1 MVAVRDIHLKDNFTL
16 EEWVSSLS
24 LSDSEK
30 DQLRTVYQYCLTLGD
45 EALTSKLLVRG
56 IEMVGILQMLSMDI
70 GTLKA
75 AIIYPFVE
83 AGLISQERMDEDF
96 GSKIAKLVEGGAGDG
111 GHPLPANP
119 PSQRN
124 LAGAGR
130 QRASHVAR
138 HGRGCAR
145 RGDQAG
151 GADRLPAG
159 SEDGR

>member
-75 AIIYPFVE
+75 AIIYPFV
-83 AGLISQERMDEDF
+83 
-96 GSKIAKLVEGGAGDG
+96 
-111 GHPLPANP
+111 
-119 PSQRN
+119 
-124 LAGAGR
+124 
-130 QRASHVAR
+130 
-138 HGRGCAR
+138 
-145 RGDQAG
+145 
-151 GADRLPAG
+151 
-159 SEDGR
+159 